1 MIACC
6 CKRFFSIVKDVLKTR
21 NFNVPLNSSK
31 MHLLQSSLVIAC
43 EQTPG
48 ELGRRVRAFRP
59 YLDPPP
65 PPLSLLFLPPSF
77 CTFLALALLPTGE
90 PTVVS

>member
-6 CKRFFSIVKDVLKTR
+6 CRRFFSIVKDVLKTR
-21 NFNVPLNSSK
+21 NFNAALNSSK

-59 YLDPPP
+59 SLDPPP
-65 PPLSLLFLPPSF
+65 
-77 CTFLALALLPTGE
+77 PTGE